1 MIKKLT
7 NKDEE
12 FYNYM
17 GRFFGSRQIEKQ
29 LNDRIYDDDTKE
41 WYISIENEKVTA
53 FASINNNVI
62 KNIYA
67 VKEKSL
73 ETVLNRIAKEKPITY
88 SIVTKQ
94 YIEIYEKCGYKISD
108 STGYKNFIM
117 IYIQEKENSSK
128 TKGKKKAK

>member
-7 NKDEE
+7 NKDEG

-17 GRFFGSRQIEKQ
+17 GKFFGSRQIEKQ

-73 ETVLNRIAKEKPITY
+73 ETILNRIAKEKPITY
-88 SIVTKQ
+88 SIVSKQ

-108 STGYKNFIM
+108 STGYKNFVM
-117 IYIQEKENSSK
+117 IYM
-128 TKGKKKAK
+128 